1 MTLLLG
7 FSAVNTGNN
16 LLFLLVSALLAF
28 MSVTGY
34 VGMLNIKGI
43 TLQLLPPPDL
53 YATVPAT
60 ITFRLTN
67 SKRRLPS
74 FLISLQ
80 SGDSRGEALPLLR
93 AAASVDLPLPL
104 CFPRRGE
111 VLLPAVRVSSPFP
124 VNFFIRYWIFDL
136 HQQLMVFPAPLT
148 LSELPGSRVEA
159 SGAVQRQQQQQQRG
173 YDGELER
180 IAPYSGR
187 ESLKTI
193 HWKLTAR
200 GSDMLVKQ
208 FGSQSAP
215 PLLIELDHLPGADL
229 ETRVSQGAW
238 LVKRWCRERPVGLL
252 AGEITIPA
260 RVGKQHEHH
269 LLSVLAC
276 YGLR

>member
-16 LLFLLVSALLAF
+16 LLFLLVSGLLAF

-34 VGMLNIKGI
+34 VGMINIKGL

-53 YATVPAT
+53 YATAPAT
-60 ITFRLTN
+60 VTFRLTN
-67 SKRRLPS
+67 NKRRLPS

-80 SGDSRGEALPLLR
+80 SGDSRGEALPLLC

-104 CFPRRGE
+104 CFPRRGD
-111 VLLPAVRVSSPFP
+111 VLLPTVRVSSPFP

-136 HQQLMVFPAPLT
+136 HQQLTVFPAPQA

-159 SGAVQRQQQQQQRG
+159 SGVVQRQQQRG

-215 PLLIELDHLPGADL
+215 PLMIELDHLAGGDL

-238 LVKRWCRERPVGLL
+238 LVKRWCRERPVGLM
-252 AGEITIPA
+252 AGEIMIPVG
-260 RVGKQHEHH
+260 VGKQHEHL
-269 LLSVLAC
+269 LLSVLAR